1 MNVLEDKIRAAFQQ
15 TAADISQHEVPPLR
29 LPAGRQPDRRG
40 LPGRRVTFGGRAGW
54 HHWWPRFAPLV
65 AAAAVAAVVAGSL
78 AVSGAFQGRQHA
90 TGSAS
95 GPFAGVPPYYVVLTG
110 KNPNQKPNL
119 ALRQFAQVR
128 ATATGAVLASVTPPK
143 PYGTFSAAAAGN
155 GHTFVLAANKWKVV
169 RANGGTFAEATAT
182 KFFLLRLGAGGRPR
196 QLTPLPI
203 PAMPPGA
210 EISGFA
216 LTRDGSKLAVALR
229 GGINGGPGPEI
240 QVFTLST
247 GAERVWTWPGAGPIT
262 NNAGGNG
269 EVLSWTA
276 DGRTLAFQQWVG
288 NSIDVRLLDATTPGG
303 SLQSDSRLA
312 VQWKDDAE
320 SFHFVH
326 GKASNIIEGFSA
338 IITGDGTKIVAATA
352 SETKHPLNSELAFT
366 EFSANT
372 GKVADILGRWPIPG
386 MYPGQTQDVLW
397 TSSSGRTLIV
407 LAHVPGPATKDP
419 HSRNSAGYS
428 IEFGVLNG
436 NRFTP
441 LPGAPRPGPN
451 PWPAW

>member
-15 TAADISQHEVPPLR
+15 TAADISPHEVPPLR
-29 LPAGRQPDRRG
+29 LPAGRQPGRPG

-78 AVSGAFQGRQHA
+78 AVSGAFHGRQRA
-90 TGSAS
+90 TDSAS
-95 GPFAGVPPYYVVLTG
+95 GPFAGVPPYYVVLVG
-110 KNPNQKPNL
+110 KNPHPAVIQL
-119 ALRQFAQVR
+119 QHAEVR
-128 ATATGAVLASVTPPK
+128 ATVSGAVLARVAPPP
-143 PYGTFSAAAAGN
+143 PYTTFSAVAAGN
-155 GHTFVLAANKWKVV
+155 DHTFVLAAERWKEA
-169 RANGGTFAEATAT
+169 RKDGGAFFRSTAF
-182 KFFLLRLGAGGRPR
+182 KFYLLRLGAGGRTR

-247 GAERVWTWPGAGPIT
+247 GAERVWTWPGGGPIT

-288 NSIDVRLLDATTPGG
+288 NIIDVRLLDTTTPGG
-303 SLQSDSRLA
+303 SLQAASRLLLRWPGDGA
-312 VQWKDDAE
+312 TWHYAN
-320 SFHFVH
+320 
-326 GKASNIIEGFSA
+326 GKISNVLFGFSA
-338 IITGDGTKIVAATA
+338 IITGDGSKIVAATV
-352 SETKHPLNSELAFT
+352 SETKHPLSSELAFT
-366 EFSANT
+366 EFSAAT
-372 GKVADILGRWPIPG
+372 GKVVKVFGRWPIPG
-386 MYPGQTQDVLW
+386 LYPGQTQDVLW

-407 LAHVPGPATKDP
+407 LAHVPGVPTKDP
-419 HSRNSAGYS
+419 HSINSAGYK

-451 PWPAW
+451 AWPTW

>member
-1 MNVLEDKIRAAFQQ
+1 MNTVEDRLRAALRE
-15 TAADISQHEVPPLR
+15 TAGEVTPQSVPPLR
-29 LPAGRQPDRRG
+29 MHRA
-40 LPGRRVTFGGRAGW
+40 PGRRRGMAGPAARRRW
-54 HHWWPRFAPLV
+54 AAWLAPL
-65 AAAAVAAVVAGSL
+65 AAAASVTAVVAASL
-78 AVSGAFQGRQHA
+78 AISA
-90 TGSAS
+90 TFHGGHRAAS
-95 GPFAGVPPYYVVLTG
+95 KPAGPFAGVPPYYIVLTG
-110 KNPNQKPNL
+110 RKPNL
-119 ALRQFAQVR
+119 KPSLAQPFFAQVR

-143 PYGTFSAAAAGN
+143 PYGTFSAAAAG
-155 GHTFVLAANKWKVV
+155 GSRTFVLTANKWKVV

-182 KFFLLRLGAGGRPR
+182 KFYLLRLGAGGHVR

-229 GGINGGPGPEI
+229 GGVNGGPGPEI
-240 QVFTLST
+240 QVFSLAT
-247 GAERVWTWPGAGPIT
+247 GAKRVWTWPGGGPIT

-269 EVLSWTA
+269 QVLSWTA

-326 GKASNIIEGFSA
+326 GKASNIIDGFSA
-338 IITGDGTKIVAATA
+338 LITGDGTKIVAATA

-366 EFSANT
+366 EFSAST
-372 GKVADILGRWPIPG
+372 GKVVDVLGRWPIPG
-386 MYPGQTQDVLW
+386 LYPGQTQDVLW
-397 TSSSGRTLIV
+397 TNSSGSTLIV
-407 LAHVPGPATKDP
+407 LAHVPGVPVKDP
-419 HSRNSAGYS
+419 HSINSADYG

-436 NRFTP
+436 SRFTP
-441 LPGAPRPGPN
+441 LPGVPRPGAFN
-451 PWPAW
+451 PWPTW